1 MKKRRSI
8 IQLVII
14 GAFLILAFIFSFV
27 PMEIGFFNVNS
38 FASQIRLGLDL
49 SGGVTAVY
57 RAHLPEDAES
67 GTNINELMQ
76 GTIDSLLGT
85 LIGQGFTDATIQT
98 EGASNL
104 RVSVPGIG
112 DPAEVLRI
120 LGEPAQIEFRFRGE
134 TIITGSNIVAAHAS
148 MQLADHVVSLTF
160 DRYGAEAFSRATQN
174 LEDVIEIFSVM
185 GQGDDRIETHL
196 SSPRIQAH
204 ITTGQAV
211 ITGMGSAERANELA
225 GQINAGR
232 LPLLL
237 ERLEVTTVS
246 ATLGQDAL
254 RFGIIAGIIGI
265 LLVMAV
271 LIYLYRMFG
280 VAASITLLIFTAG
293 YIIMMAIFPWVQLTL
308 PGIAGVL
315 LAIGIAIDGNII
327 IIERIKDEYRNGKS
341 IKSAT
346 YYGYRRSVRPILDAN
361 ITTIIAGIVLLIF
374 GTGPVQGF
382 AITLL
387 LGIVLEAF
395 ASLVITRWMN
405 SIFIGLNHKNPSLYN
420 LKRGKGYEEL
430 KADQNSALVSD
441 QIANE
446 ARIKKEKKEREE
458 QERREK
464 IEGGAHHA

>member
-14 GAFLILAFIFSFV
+14 GAFLITAFIFSFV
-27 PMEIGFFNVNS
+27 PMRFGQFTWTS
-38 FASQIRLGLDL
+38 FGSNIRLGLDL
-49 SGGVTAVY
+49 SGGVAAVY
-57 RAHLPEDAES
+57 RAHLPEGADDTLE
-67 GTNINELMQ
+67 NLMP
-76 GTIDSLLGT
+76 GTIASLQGSLMS
-85 LIGQGFTDATIQT
+85 QGFTEATIQR

-104 RVSVPGIG
+104 RVSVPDID
-112 DPAEVLRI
+112 DPSEILRI
-120 LGEPAQIEFRFRGE
+120 LGEPAQIEFRFRNE
-134 TIITGSNIVAAHAS
+134 TIITGGDIVSAHAG
-148 MQLADHVVSLTF
+148 MQLADHVVNLVFTP
-160 DRYGAEAFSRATQN
+160 YGARAFANATQHID
-174 LEDVIEIFSVM
+174 EVIEIWTVM
-185 GQGDDRIETHL
+185 GQGDDAIETL
-196 SSPRIQAH
+196 ISSPRISSH

-211 ITGMGSAERANELA
+211 VTGMGTAERSNELA

-254 RFGIIAGIIGI
+254 RYGIIAGIIGI
-265 LLVMAV
+265 LLVMGV

-280 VAASITLLIFTAG
+280 VAASLTLLIFTVS
-293 YIIMMAIFPWVQLTL
+293 YIMIMAMFPWVQLTL

-341 IKSAT
+341 IKSAA

-361 ITTIIAGIVLLIF
+361 ITTIIAGIVLFIF

-405 SIFIGLNHKNPSLYN
+405 SIFIGLNHKNPNLYN

-430 KADQNSALVSD
+430 TADQNSALVSS
-441 QIANE
+441 QIESE
-446 ARIKKEKKEREE
+446 ARLKKERKEKEE
-458 QERREK
+458 QERKDRL
-464 IEGGAHHA
+464 EGGAVNA